1 MASLPL
7 LVFRMASSYENPS
20 RATQY
25 QSTKRFDNLQADVNQ
40 VVDVMKDNLDK
51 VLERDAKLSTLEN
64 RAEILQTGAS
74 QFTTN
79 AGKLKRK
86 YWWKNLKM
94 WIILIIVI
102 VNCSNH
108 CDCWA
113 TNDSDVPPAS
123 TNGSSPKLLAQLQAQ
138 VSTIVDIMRKNVDM
152 ALDRDRDLLIM
163 TQNAEKLEESTQRL
177 KKTTE
182 KVKRKYEWKNLKMW
196 IILII
201 IIVNC
206 SHHCN
211 CWTTN
216 GSGVP
221 SAAAGG
227 GGSKRLAQQQAQVD
241 EVVDIMRQNVD
252 KVLERDK
259 NLSLLDDRADKL
271 QHNAAQFEQH
281 AGKLK
286 RKYWWKNMKM
296 MIIMGVVGIIFAI
309 VVIAWIGSKVKSV
322 APVLP
327 SGGVT
332 TTIPSVNNGLPKV
345 PGGSMNV
352 ASGNRPSTKRRFRTG
367 RPKTTPTISV
377 TTTSPVV
384 TSSNDDEQEQSNTE
398 DAAKAA
404 IKRVIRALVNR
415 Q

>member
-1 MASLPL
+1 MIL
-7 LVFRMASSYENPS
+7 LTKLASSYENPP

-74 QFTTN
+74 QFTQN
-79 AGKLKRK
+79 ASKLKRK

-102 VNCSNH
+102 VNRSNH
-108 CDCWA
+108 C
-113 TNDSDVPPAS
+113 
-123 TNGSSPKLLAQLQAQ
+123 
-138 VSTIVDIMRKNVDM
+138 
-152 ALDRDRDLLIM
+152 
-163 TQNAEKLEESTQRL
+163 
-177 KKTTE
+177 
-182 KVKRKYEWKNLKMW
+182 
-196 IILII
+196 
-201 IIVNC
+201 
-206 SHHCN
+206 H

-221 SAAAGG
+221 PAAAGG

-309 VVIAWIGSKVKSV
+309 VVIAWIGSKVKAV

-332 TTIPSVNNGLPKV
+332 TAIPSANNDLPKAPDGLV
-345 PGGSMNV
+345 DIPGSDK
-352 ASGNRPSTKRRFRTG
+352 PSTKR
-367 RPKTTPTISV
+367 
-377 TTTSPVV
+377 
-384 TSSNDDEQEQSNTE
+384 
-398 DAAKAA
+398 
-404 IKRVIRALVNR
+404 
-415 Q
+415 

>member
-1 MASLPL
+1 M
-7 LVFRMASSYENPS
+7 SS
-20 RATQY
+20 
-25 QSTKRFDNLQADVNQ
+25 
-40 VVDVMKDNLDK
+40 
-51 VLERDAKLSTLEN
+51 
-64 RAEILQTGAS
+64 
-74 QFTTN
+74 
-79 AGKLKRK
+79 
-86 YWWKNLKM
+86 
-94 WIILIIVI
+94 
-102 VNCSNH
+102 
-108 CDCWA
+108 
-113 TNDSDVPPAS
+113 
-123 TNGSSPKLLAQLQAQ
+123 SS
-138 VSTIVDIMRKNVDM
+138 
-152 ALDRDRDLLIM
+152 
-163 TQNAEKLEESTQRL
+163 
-177 KKTTE
+177 
-182 KVKRKYEWKNLKMW
+182 
-196 IILII
+196 
-201 IIVNC
+201 
-206 SHHCN
+206 
-211 CWTTN
+211 TTN

-221 SAAAGG
+221 PAAAGG

-309 VVIAWIGSKVKSV
+309 VVIAWIGSKVKAV

-332 TTIPSVNNGLPKV
+332 TAIPSANNDLPKAPDGLV
-345 PGGSMNV
+345 DIPGSDK
-352 ASGNRPSTKRRFRTG
+352 PSTKRRGRTS
-367 RPKTTPTISV
+367 RKKTTVALV
-377 TTTSPVV
+377 TTTSSVV
-384 TSSNDDEQEQSNTE
+384 VAVPSNDNEQEQSNTE

>member
-1 MASLPL
+1 MNGI
-7 LVFRMASSYENPS
+7 FFHR
-20 RATQY
+20 
-25 QSTKRFDNLQADVNQ
+25 
-40 VVDVMKDNLDK
+40 
-51 VLERDAKLSTLEN
+51 
-64 RAEILQTGAS
+64 
-74 QFTTN
+74 
-79 AGKLKRK
+79 
-86 YWWKNLKM
+86 
-94 WIILIIVI
+94 
-102 VNCSNH
+102 
-108 CDCWA
+108 A